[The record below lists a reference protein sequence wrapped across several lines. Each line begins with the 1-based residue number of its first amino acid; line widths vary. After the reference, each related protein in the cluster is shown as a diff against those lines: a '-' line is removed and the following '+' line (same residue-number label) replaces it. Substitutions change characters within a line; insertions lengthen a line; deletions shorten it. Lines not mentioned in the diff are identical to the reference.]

1 MSMSLTAKQAELLAY
16 IETHTTENK
25 GVAPSFQEMQDAL
38 GLKSKSGVHRL
49 ITALEERRR
58 IIRRHN
64 RARAIEVISQ
74 DAPPANVPAL
84 HTFPTHMLIAELA
97 RRSHTNRKAA

>member
-1 MSMSLTAKQAELLAY
+1 MSMSLTAKQAELLDYLEGYLAY
-16 IETHTTENK
+16 HNGI
-25 GVAPSFQEMQDAL
+25 APSFEEMKNAL

-49 ITALEERRR
+49 IAALEERRR

-74 DAPPANVPAL
+74 DAPPADVPAL

-97 RRSHTNRKAA
+97 RRGATNRRAA